1 MNDWLHNL
9 PVWWMTLVV
18 FAITYLAAGVIF
30 AIIMALAKGERVR
43 AFKSVSA
50 AMLGPLGTL
59 FGLLVVFSVVQVWGD
74 IVYLLAA
81 ARGEK
86 AIPVT
91 DAEQQTAEVFLPK
104 VQRLLGNLTR
114 ILIER
119 GWIDDE
125 EES

>member
-18 FAITYLAAGVIF
+18 FAITYLTAGVIF